1 MMFPGKG
8 CLHFRISEKG
18 VFFGSDQ
25 AVHLHGLSGVQP
37 ALRDSITFR
46 AQRCVRVP
54 DAASN
59 GGNQH
64 QGDGRTNEF
73 AYVHGGLNDDVI
85 R

>member
-1 MMFPGKG
+1 MDLDG
-8 CLHFRISEKG
+8 LFRI
-18 VFFGSDQ
+18 Q
-25 AVHLHGLSGVQP
+25 PPLRHGI
-37 ALRDSITFR
+37 ALR
-46 AQRCVRVP
+46 AQPGVRVP